1 MFQTQPDQVR
11 IIPMVTSKR
20 KAHLIIITAFILGVA
35 VGASGQ
41 YLLTHQKP
49 SRPASSAAGAAGAAD
64 ELTRIL
70 KLDQSQHLQVIQILG
85 ECQKQ
90 NQDLKDQTRPQFQ
103 AIRETGRNRI
113 RAILS
118 PEQLVLYNQWIRDL
132 DAKRE
137 KRASEEGKQINK

>member
-1 MFQTQPDQVR
+1 ML
-11 IIPMVTSKR
+11 TSKR

-41 YLLTHQKP
+41 YLLTHQAP
-49 SRPASSAAGAAGAAD
+49 SRPASSATGAAGAAD

-70 KLDQSQHLQVIQILG
+70 KLDQSQRLQVIQILS

-103 AIRETGRNRI
+103 AIRESGRNRI

-118 PEQLVLYNQWIRDL
+118 PEQLVLYNQWIKDL

-137 KRASEEGKQINK
+137 KRASEEGKQTKK

>member
-1 MFQTQPDQVR
+1 MFQTRPDQVR

-49 SRPASSAAGAAGAAD
+49 SRPASSATGAAGAAD

-70 KLDQSQHLQVIQILG
+70 KLDQSQRLQVIQILG

>member
-1 MFQTQPDQVR
+1 ML
-11 IIPMVTSKR
+11 TSKH
-20 KAHLIIITAFILGVA
+20 KAHLIIITAFILGIA

-41 YLLTHQKP
+41 YLLFRQSPPRT
-49 SRPASSAAGAAGAAD
+49 ASTAVEAAD

-70 KLDQSQHLQVIQILG
+70 KLDQPQRSQIIEILG

-90 NQDLKDQTRPQFQ
+90 NQDLKEQTRPQYA
-103 AIRETGRNRI
+103 AIREKGRGRI

-118 PEQLVLYNQWIRDL
+118 PEQLETYNQWVKEL

-137 KRASEEGKQINK
+137 KKTSEEGKQANK

>member
-1 MFQTQPDQVR
+1 ML
-11 IIPMVTSKR
+11 TSKR

-41 YLLTHQKP
+41 YLLTHQTP
-49 SRPASSAAGAAGAAD
+49 SRPASSATGAAD

-70 KLDQSQHLQVIQILG
+70 KLDQSQRLQVIQILG

-103 AIRETGRNRI
+103 AIRESGRNRI

-137 KRASEEGKQINK
+137 KRASEEGKQTNK

>member
-1 MFQTQPDQVR
+1 ML
-11 IIPMVTSKR
+11 TSKR
-20 KAHLIIITAFILGVA
+20 KAHLIIFTAFILGVA

-41 YLLTHQKP
+41 YLLTHQTP
-49 SRPASSAAGAAGAAD
+49 SRPASSATGAAD

-70 KLDQSQHLQVIQILG
+70 KLDQSQRLQVIQILG

-103 AIRETGRNRI
+103 AIRESGRNRI

-137 KRASEEGKQINK
+137 KRASEEGKQTNK

>member
-1 MFQTQPDQVR
+1 ML
-11 IIPMVTSKR
+11 TSKR

-41 YLLTHQKP
+41 YLFSTQP
-49 SRPASSAAGAAGAAD
+49 GTRPASTSSAAAD
-64 ELTRIL
+64 ELTRVL
-70 KLDQSQHLQVIQILG
+70 KLDQSQRSQVMQVLS

-103 AIRETGRNRI
+103 TIRENGRNRI

-118 PEQLVLYNQWIRDL
+118 SEQLELYNQWVKDL

-137 KRASEEGKQINK
+137 KKASEEGKQINK